1 MAAHKGHAGLV
12 AYFER
17 LPAQNSMD
25 FRSGF
30 VVRARHQSRLHVWHR
45 LSMTAGWFAICLT
58 SILGTV
64 HFLVVPLRAQTAH
77 SPDPSRSP
85 TEQFE
90 NAIAHD
96 QKILAGSPTPTIE
109 VETRTRL
116 AMTYFMLHRYS
127 ESLEAIQPLTGT
139 GKIPKAAS
147 TLDIPAQ
154 AWTVQGLDYL
164 ELNRLAEAI
173 KSLQRALAINPSA
186 GTARLALGDA
196 LARSGRLQ
204 EASKQY
210 ERQTSLT
217 PSVADAWYKLG
228 LAYSEIASKLSN
240 TGGPAAGSTVAQQL
254 SAEEM
259 LAKGENL
266 EAARVLARL
275 VRQAPQQIQVHA
287 DLGLALLGIG
297 YTKSAEEHF
306 RKELAFDPECPLA
319 QFGMAQ
325 LAMLRGDWAG
335 AAPLLANL
343 AGSHPHELTHFLEL
357 PPAGNLRQAWT
368 EGKIPMFSEFANSQ
382 LGTALKMWLN
392 DSGSTVVSVHPS
404 RPRVKC
410 TEIQSTAMQTLGVW
424 LSEPCYLVLVSDAKT
439 RKALSGPQTTKLA
452 EAEFRLGRYEA
463 ARRDAERALS
473 TYGRNDWATYWLSKS
488 NAALAEECFVKVGT
502 LSPDSAR
509 VHQMLAQ
516 HYVSWSDYSKAKPEY
531 MAAIRLAPDL
541 PDLHLGLGSVYWR
554 TGEWP
559 QAEKELKQTLELTP
573 SSAAAHYELGD
584 IYLQQRRWQA
594 AIAELQQVPADSS
607 LGQNARLG
615 CAKAKAEVGQT
626 REALEDLLTLLD
638 RDPSGEVHYRIA
650 GLYRK
655 LGDPAK
661 AQEALAA
668 FKRLKASTLQA
679 NQDELPGVEFKQN
692 PAVEDD
698 SFDHP

>member
-1 MAAHKGHAGLV
+1 MAAGCLVVCLTGILV
-12 AYFER
+12 A
-17 LPAQNSMD
+17 
-25 FRSGF
+25 
-30 VVRARHQSRLHVWHR
+30 
-45 LSMTAGWFAICLT
+45 
-58 SILGTV
+58 V
-64 HFLVVPLRAQTAH
+64 HFFVVPLRAQTGND
-77 SPDPSRSP
+77 SPNRPSSQ

-90 NAIAHD
+90 NAVAHY
-96 QKILAGSPTPTIE
+96 QKLLSGSPPRTTE

-127 ESLEAIQPLTGT
+127 ESLEAIRPLTGA
-139 GKIPKAAS
+139 GVKAPKTAS
-147 TLDIPAQ
+147 VSDIPAQ
-154 AWTVQGLDYL
+154 AWTVQGLDCL
-164 ELNRLAEAI
+164 ELNRLPEAI
-173 KSLQRALAINPSA
+173 ESLQRALAINASA

-204 EASKQY
+204 EAAKQY

-217 PSVADAWYKLG
+217 PSIPDAWYKLG
-228 LAYSEIASKLSN
+228 LAYSEIAGKLSKPD
-240 TGGPAAGSTVAQQL
+240 GPSVDSTVVQQL

-266 EAARVLARL
+266 EAARALARL
-275 VRQAPQQIQVHA
+275 VRQAPQQAQVEA

-325 LAMLRGDWAG
+325 LAMLGGDWA
-335 AAPLLANL
+335 AALPMVAKL
-343 AGSHPHELTHFLEL
+343 AGSHPHELTRFLEF
-357 PPAGNLRQAWT
+357 PPSGNLRQGWI
-368 EGKIPMFSEFANSQ
+368 EGKIPMSSDFADLP
-382 LGTALKMWLN
+382 LGAALKTWL
-392 DSGSTVVSVHPS
+392 DQSGATAVSVHPS
-404 RPRVKC
+404 DPPVKC
-410 TEIQSTAMQTLGVW
+410 TDRQSKAMQISGVW
-424 LSEPCYLVLVSDAKT
+424 LSEPCYLALMSHAKT
-439 RKALSGPQTTKLA
+439 RKTISGEQRTKLA
-452 EAEFRLGRYEA
+452 EAEFRLGRYDA
-463 ARRDAERALS
+463 ARRNAERVLS
-473 TYGRNDWATYWLSKS
+473 SHGRSDWATYWLSKA

-516 HYVSWSDYSKAKPEY
+516 HYVSWSEYSRAKSEY
-531 MAAIRLAPDL
+531 MAAIRLAPEL

-559 QAEKELKQTLELTP
+559 PAEKELKRTLELTP

-594 AIAELQQVPADSS
+594 AIADLRLVPADSA
-607 LGQNARLG
+607 LGLNAQLG
-615 CAKAKAEVGQT
+615 LAKAEAEVGQT
-626 REALEDLLTLLD
+626 REALDDLLPLLD
-638 RDPSGEVHYRIA
+638 RDQSGEVHYRVA

-668 FKRLKASTLQA
+668 FKRLKAASLQA
-679 NQDELPGVEFKQN
+679 NHDELPGVEFEQN
-692 PAVEDD
+692 TAGGGD
-698 SFDHP
+698 SHHP